1 MYEAHWKLTA
11 RPFAQAAD
19 PPLFFRSQSG
29 AAALLRFRYAVDNL
43 SGPALLLG
51 SSGCGK
57 TSLIRWFASEHTQL
71 RPFVHVVIPSLGV
84 EEQLRMLLSELCEE
98 SRSHTVS
105 GTLDVIFRELRLQL
119 RRHTACGRRPLLF
132 FDDAHLLSDDCL
144 QQVVLPLL
152 HLAESDANLKL
163 TVLLAAQPAFA
174 VRVRRF
180 SQLSERVAVSSTL
193 SGFSAEETATY
204 VRQCLELAGSS
215 EGIFSRVAVQR
226 LHEVSGGIPR
236 RLNRL
241 CDMALLVGFAEQKS
255 QLTEADIDA
264 IAGELMPAAA

>member
-1 MYEAHWKLTA
+1 MYEAYWKLTA

-19 PPLFFRSQSG
+19 PPLYFRSQSC
-29 AAALLRFRYAVDNL
+29 AAALVRFRYAVDNL

-51 SSGCGK
+51 SSGSGK

-84 EEQLRMLLSELCEE
+84 EEQLRMLLSEL
-98 SRSHTVS
+98 SDDGRPGGLTGS
-105 GTLDVIFRELRLQL
+105 LDAVFRELRVQL
-119 RRHTACGRRPLLF
+119 RRHAACGRRPLLF

-163 TVLLAAQPAFA
+163 SLLLAAQPAFA

-180 SQLSERVAVSSTL
+180 SQLSERVAVTSSL
-193 SGFSAEETATY
+193 SGFSHEETATY
-204 VRQCLELAGSS
+204 VRQCLELAGTTAT
-215 EGIFSRVAVQR
+215 IFTRGAVQR
-226 LHEVSGGIPR
+226 LQEASGGIPR

-255 QLTEADIDA
+255 QLSEADIDA
-264 IAGELMPAAA
+264 ITGELMPAAA

>member
-1 MYEAHWKLTA
+1 MYESYWKLKA
-11 RPFAQAAD
+11 RPFPQATD

-29 AAALLRFRYAVDNL
+29 AAALLRFRFAVENL

-51 SSGCGK
+51 QSGCGK
-57 TSLIRWFASEHTQL
+57 TSLVRWFASENTSL
-71 RPFVHVVIPSLGV
+71 RPFVHAVIPSLGV
-84 EEQLRMLLSELCEE
+84 EEQLRMLLCELSEDQRGLG
-98 SRSHTVS
+98 TS
-105 GTLDVIFRELRLQL
+105 GPLDVIFRELRAQL

-152 HLAESDANLKL
+152 HLAEADANLKL
-163 TVLLAAQPAFA
+163 MVLLAAQPAFA
-174 VRVRRF
+174 TRVRRF
-180 SQLSERVAVSSTL
+180 GQLSERIAVTATL
-193 SGFSAEETATY
+193 SGFSADETAGY
-204 VRQCLELAGSS
+204 VRQCLEHVGATES
-215 EGIFSRVAVQR
+215 IFSRAAVQR

-255 QLTEADIDA
+255 QLSESDIDA
-264 IAGELMPAAA
+264 ISGELMPVAA